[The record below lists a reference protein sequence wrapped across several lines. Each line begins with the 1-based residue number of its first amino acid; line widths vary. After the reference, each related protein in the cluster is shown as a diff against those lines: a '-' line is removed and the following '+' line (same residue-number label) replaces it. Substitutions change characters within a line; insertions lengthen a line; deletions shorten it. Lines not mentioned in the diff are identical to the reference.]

1 MQNFNFSGKTPI
13 ANIDVGERG
22 EFMTGSQENI
32 AVLVPVKEGSIKKI
46 IYYLIALKL
55 HPFKGGAFSVH
66 FDE

>member
-1 MQNFNFSGKTPI
+1 
-13 ANIDVGERG
+13 
-22 EFMTGSQENI
+22 MTGSQKSI